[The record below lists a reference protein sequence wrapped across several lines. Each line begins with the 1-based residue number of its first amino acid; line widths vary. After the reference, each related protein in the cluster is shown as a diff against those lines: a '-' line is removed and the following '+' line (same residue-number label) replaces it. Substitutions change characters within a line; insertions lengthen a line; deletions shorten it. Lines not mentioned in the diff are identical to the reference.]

1 MSAVTTVP
9 AAGWYEDDMVPGR
22 ERWWDG
28 DRWSDRVRRSE
39 FALDCWV
46 SEQHRARAGAV
57 VARHDGGAR
66 WTEASSVG
74 AGVADEH
81 GGLTLELGESAT
93 WALLGHASDLISEDG
108 GLEACEI
115 GPIQVTVVADQADR
129 ARTAAAPQPGRG
141 SSSARGRNSTRKS
154 GGKKKSNRR
163 PSEAAA
169 AAVLATRL
177 YDQDED
183 AAPVATGAAA
193 GTDSTA
199 IEPVCTVEP
208 VPWVEPDPTPE
219 PVKSATDI
227 TTDSTTESLMDAGS
241 WGDTPL
247 ASIDGAADWSA
258 TTDAPSATDATVDAW
273 ADTPAVSA
281 ARDDTAR
288 RPKAQPL
295 ADAAAVIAA
304 LAAISAPVGHVRTGA
319 SSNVSGNGG
328 PMTPMPADRVTSA
341 SADRS
346 ALGEPAAESTK
357 ASMIE
362 EPAAKVAV
370 TVETATT
377 SADPQSSDAA
387 SSNGTTS
394 RRRGVPPR
402 PTLAPTGESG
412 EGPTSN
418 TFTRIDRKT
427 LDAAMAL
434 SAVVGPA
441 TPARPAA
448 KATPAASSAGRPTG
462 TAAAAQASPVAPVA
476 PTEPEKVATPRTPRP
491 IRSNRPAPPLP
502 RWNDNQ
508 AADDDAD
515 SGFVRIS
522 TRDGKKRVLGK

>member
-46 SEQHRARAGAV
+46 SEQHRARVGAGTAT
-57 VARHDGGAR
+57 RNDGGVR
-66 WTEASSVG
+66 WTDTSSA
-74 AGVADEH
+74 AGVADEQ

-93 WALLGHASDLISEDG
+93 WVLLGHASDLISEDG

-115 GPIQVTVVADQADR
+115 GPVQVTVVADPADC
-129 ARTAAAPQPGRG
+129 ARTVAAPQPGRG
-141 SSSARGRNSTRKS
+141 SSSASGRNSMRKS

-163 PSEAAA
+163 PSEAGA

-183 AAPVATGAAA
+183 AAPVETGAPA
-193 GTDSTA
+193 GTDGTA
-199 IEPVCTVEP
+199 LEPMCTVDPVRTVEP
-208 VPWVEPDPTPE
+208 VPTPE
-219 PVKSATDI
+219 PVESATD
-227 TTDSTTESLMDAGS
+227 TTTIDTTESRVEAAS

-247 ASIDGAADWSA
+247 ASSDGAADWSA
-258 TTDAPSATDATVDAW
+258 TTAAPSATDATFDAW
-273 ADTPAVSA
+273 TDTPAVSA
-281 ARDDTAR
+281 ANDDTVR

-304 LAAISAPVGHVRTGA
+304 LAAMSAPVGHVRTGT
-319 SSNVSGNGG
+319 SSQ
-328 PMTPMPADRVTSA
+328 PADRVTSA
-341 SADRS
+341 P
-346 ALGEPAAESTK
+346 ALGEPATEAAETPT
-357 ASMIE
+357 IE
-362 EPAAKVAV
+362 EPAAIVPV
-370 TVETATT
+370 TVETATRSGT
-377 SADPQSSDAA
+377 PPSGDADASSDA
-387 SSNGTTS
+387 NTS

-402 PTLAPTGESG
+402 PTLAPAAELGD
-412 EGPTSN
+412 GPTSHS
-418 TFTRIDRKT
+418 FTRVDRKT

-434 SAVVGPA
+434 SAVVAPA
-441 TPARPAA
+441 TPARTAA
-448 KATPAASSAGRPTG
+448 KVTPTASPVRRPTG
-462 TAAAAQASPVAPVA
+462 TAAAPQTSPAPPVA
-476 PTEPEKVATPRTPRP
+476 PTEPEKAATPRTPRP
-491 IRSNRPAPPLP
+491 TRSNRPAPPLP

-522 TRDGKKRVLGK
+522 TRDGKKRVHGK